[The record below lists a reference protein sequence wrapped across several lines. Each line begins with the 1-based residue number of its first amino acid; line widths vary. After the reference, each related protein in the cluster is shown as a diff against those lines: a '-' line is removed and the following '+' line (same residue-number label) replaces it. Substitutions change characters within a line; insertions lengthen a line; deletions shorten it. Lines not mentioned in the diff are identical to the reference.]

1 MTKINE
7 TVTVKILPTTL
18 IRLNLKELKIILERR
33 LNTIEN
39 ITDPDFLEMRYPDTK
54 IKFYKKHYENVQSIG
69 DVLYAMQ
76 NVLEDYI
83 KEGTKEL
90 EKQKAEQAL
99 KANAE

>member
-1 MTKINE
+1 MTEINE

-18 IRLNLKELKIILERR
+18 IGLNLEELKIILERR

-54 IKFYKKHYENVQSIG
+54 IKFYKKHYENVKSIS

-90 EKQKAEQAL
+90 EKQKPVKE
-99 KANAE
+99 NAE

>member
-1 MTKINE
+1 MTEINE
-7 TVTVKILPTTL
+7 TVLNNPTTL

-33 LNTIEN
+33 LDTIEN
-39 ITDPDFLEMRYPDTK
+39 ITDPDFLEMRYPNTK
-54 IKFYKKHYENVQSIG
+54 IKFYKKHYENVESIR

-90 EKQKAEQAL
+90 EKQSE
-99 KANAE
+99 E